1 MDNSPMWD
9 QIMQRL
15 HLRADQIPK
24 YRRADIHTVSS
35 ADRPTSTAYDR
46 FAYLVKFFADREYD
60 EARIRSDCP
69 FLVQDVLFN
78 SLLCKAN
85 RDLAEIARVIGEDP
99 SSYDELAEKTK
110 VPSTRNSG
118 TRIAGYTWTTILPM
132 TGTYAFTSGQTW
144 RDRYMLVFPARIAS
158 RMLDTLENDGFG
170 LSDENITPIPSYD
183 LRGYGFSEDRYW
195 RGPVWININWFLMH
209 GLEAYGYKDHAER
222 MRRTIVDLCRR
233 EVSTSTSTPPVA
245 KGLDRSSS
253 PGRRRCS

>member
-1 MDNSPMWD
+1 MGSDHAAVTP
-9 QIMQRL
+9 QGR
-15 HLRADQIPK
+15 QIPK

-60 EARIRSDCP
+60 EARIRSECP

-144 RDRYMLVFPARIAS
+144 RDRYMLVFPARMRQAACWTPWKTMGSDCLTRTLRPYRATTCAATVS
-158 RMLDTLENDGFG
+158 RKIDTG
-170 LSDENITPIPSYD
+170 
-183 LRGYGFSEDRYW
+183 EDPC
-195 RGPVWININWFLMH
+195 G
-209 GLEAYGYKDHAER
+209 
-222 MRRTIVDLCRR
+222 
-233 EVSTSTSTPPVA
+233 ST
-245 KGLDRSSS
+245 
-253 PGRRRCS
+253 